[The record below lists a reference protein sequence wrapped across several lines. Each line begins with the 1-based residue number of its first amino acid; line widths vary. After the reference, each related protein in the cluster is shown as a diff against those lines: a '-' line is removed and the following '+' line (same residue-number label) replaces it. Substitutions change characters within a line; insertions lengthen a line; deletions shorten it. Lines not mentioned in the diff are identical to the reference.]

1 MAGLMRGDG
10 IGRGDYQGVMSDAL
24 GQRASSIYHGGVLMT
39 GSPSLEN
46 GFTNI
51 KYNNVRKE
59 SNC

>member
-24 GQRASSIYHGGVLMT
+24 GQRASSTYHGGVLMT

-46 GFTNI
+46 
-51 KYNNVRKE
+51 NVRKE